1 MRILIVEDDFIQRKI
16 LLRLLEKY
24 GSCEVAVDGQEAL
37 DAFMMAHKEHDP
49 YRVVFLDIQLPK
61 MDGREALAQM
71 REYEQGL
78 GLIASDGC
86 KIYMTTAVDDSKVIM
101 KAFRA
106 GCDGYFLKPYET
118 AKIDEVMNQC
128 FTDSNERT

>member
-16 LLRLLEKY
+16 LMRLLEKY
-24 GSCEVAVDGQEAL
+24 GACEVAVDGHEAL
-37 DAFMMAHKEHDP
+37 DAFRMAHKEKDP

-61 MDGREALAQM
+61 MDGREVLTQM
-71 REYEQGL
+71 REHEQEL

-106 GCDGYFLKPYET
+106 GCDGYFLKPYDV
-118 AKIDEVMNQC
+118 AKI
-128 FTDSNERT
+128 NETMSLLFIESTERG